1 MTLTKEKVKQIIAK
15 YGKNESDSG
24 STEVQIVLLTEKINN
39 LLKHFS
45 VHKKD
50 LLTRRNFLRLIGR
63 RKRLLGYL
71 KRVNP
76 KRYTEII
83 KDIGLE

>member
-1 MTLTKEKVKQIIAK
+1 MALTKEKVKQIITK

-24 STEVQIVLLTEKINN
+24 SPEVQIALLTERINN

-50 LLTRRNFLRLIGR
+50 LLTRRSFLRLIGK
-63 RKRLLGYL
+63 RKRLLKYL

-76 KRYTEII
+76 ERYAEIV
-83 KDIGLE
+83 KEIGLE